1 MSLLVAAAKQSH
13 IRDEEFN
20 QQAGNYDPLSL
31 KVNPQERLQAT
42 TP

>member
-20 QQAGNYDPLSL
+20 QQAGNYDPLSV
-31 KVNPQERLQAT
+31 KVNPQERLRST
-42 TP
+42 MP